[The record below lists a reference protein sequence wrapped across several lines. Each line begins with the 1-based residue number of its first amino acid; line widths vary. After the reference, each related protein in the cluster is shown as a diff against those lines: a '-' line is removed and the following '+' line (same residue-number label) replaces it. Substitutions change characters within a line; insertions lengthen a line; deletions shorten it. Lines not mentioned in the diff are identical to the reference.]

1 LKDPVSGKPISVL
14 VKGGF
19 QSIEAD
25 CTGKGCQKIA
35 EALAMHFSNG
45 KQSSLPKVFT
55 GQAGP
60 ATHWNEPEIQL
71 EGTRLWL
78 NQNFYNADDYRYKS
92 NVKGITRIRLSIG
105 RQNAIHPNSP
115 EGSPSSFLKGLQDAL
130 MTPEVP

>member
-1 LKDPVSGKPISVL
+1 
-14 VKGGF
+14 
-19 QSIEAD
+19 
-25 CTGKGCQKIA
+25 
-35 EALAMHFSNG
+35 
-45 KQSSLPKVFT
+45 
-55 GQAGP
+55 
-60 ATHWNEPEIQL
+60 
-71 EGTRLWL
+71 L